1 MSTANN
7 SGDFDRGNRT
17 LGEAANRWVTWQI
30 IFGMI
35 GLALFLLFLFVFF
48 IPMWRSFPVP

>member
-48 IPMWRSFPVP
+48 IPIWRSFPVP

>member
-7 SGDFDRGNRT
+7 SPDYDRGDRT

-30 IFGMI
+30 ASGLI
-35 GLALFLLFLFVFF
+35 GLILFLLFLFLFF